1 MFKRRDRKPLWQS
14 LWHLVW
20 PKGGWV
26 RAFEYVKHRLRRLPD
41 TPEKIARGISA
52 GVFTSFTPF
61 FGMHFIMAWL
71 FARTLRGNVPAALL
85 GTFFGNPLT
94 YVPIAVS
101 SLTMGHFLLG
111 TRPDRTVHVTLMG
124 KFSGAGSDL
133 WYNFLAMFTDAK
145 ADWHALSIFFED
157 VFLPFA
163 VGSIIPGLLTAVV
176 MYYVTLPVI
185 RVYQN
190 SRRKRLKSRLK
201 QLNKLS

>member
-133 WYNFLAMFTDAK
+133 WHIFLAMFTGSWYGPLTTVRQLSVCAVPILK
-145 ADWHALSIFFED
+145 AC
-157 VFLPFA
+157 V
-163 VGSIIPGLLTAVV
+163 
-176 MYYVTLPVI
+176 
-185 RVYQN
+185 
-190 SRRKRLKSRLK
+190 
-201 QLNKLS
+201 LNVACRGRI

>member
-133 WYNFLAMFTDAK
+133 WHNFLAMFTDAK

>member
-1 MFKRRDRKPLWQS
+1 MFKRRDKKPLWQS

-133 WYNFLAMFTDAK
+133 WHNFLAMFTDAK

>member
-133 WYNFLAMFTDAK
+133 WHNFLAVFTDAK

>member
-133 WYNFLAMFTDAK
+133 WHNFLAMFTDAK
-145 ADWHALSIFFED
+145 ADWHALSIFFDD

>member
-14 LWHLVW
+14 LWHLIW

-26 RAFEYVKHRLRRLPD
+26 RAFEYVKHRLRRLPA
-41 TPEKIARGISA
+41 TPETIARGISA

-111 TRPDRTVHVTLMG
+111 TRPDRTVHVSLMV
-124 KFSGAGSDL
+124 KFSGAWSDL
-133 WYNFLAMFTDAK
+133 WHNFLAIFTDAK

-163 VGSIIPGLLTAVV
+163 VGSIIPGLTAAVV

-185 RVYQN
+185 KVYQN

-201 QLNKLS
+201 QLNKIS

>member
-1 MFKRRDRKPLWQS
+1 VFKRRDRKPLWQS

-133 WYNFLAMFTDAK
+133 WHNFLAMFTDAK
-145 ADWHALSIFFED
+145 ADWHALSIFFDD

>member
-14 LWHLVW
+14 LWHLIW

-111 TRPDRTVHVTLMG
+111 TRPDRTVHVSLMG
-124 KFSGAGSDL
+124 KFSGAWSDL
-133 WYNFLAMFTDAK
+133 WHNFLAIFTDAK
-145 ADWHALSIFFED
+145 TDWHALSIFFED

-163 VGSIIPGLLTAVV
+163 VGSIIPGLTAAVV

-185 RVYQN
+185 KVYQN

-201 QLNKLS
+201 QLNKIS

>member
-133 WYNFLAMFTDAK
+133 WHNFLAMFTDAK

-201 QLNKLS
+201 PLNKLS

>member
-14 LWHLVW
+14 LWHLIW

-111 TRPDRTVHVTLMG
+111 TRPDRTVHVSLMG
-124 KFSGAGSDL
+124 KFSGAWSDL
-133 WYNFLAMFTDAK
+133 WHNFLAIFTDAK

-163 VGSIIPGLLTAVV
+163 VGSIIPGLTAAVV

-185 RVYQN
+185 KVYQN

>member
-1 MFKRRDRKPLWQS
+1 VFKRRDRKPLWQS

-133 WYNFLAMFTDAK
+133 WHNFLAMFTDAK